1 MRYWI
6 LLSAVIMQMCLGA
19 TYSWSVYVQPIKAMT
34 GLLQGPAQIPFTV
47 FYFVFPAMMMVSGK
61 ILDRLGPR
69 TCAVLGGVI
78 FGMGWMTAG
87 LGEIHFGF
95 TVVGVGLM
103 GGLGVGL
110 AYIVPIS
117 VGIRWFPKN
126 KGLVT
131 GVAVAGF
138 GGGAALVSQIGAGLM
153 NRYALTP
160 FSVLG
165 IMGGVFLILIVLAGS
180 RMKNPPESLA
190 IQTDSM
196 PLSEFVFQTR
206 FRLLYLAMFTGLA
219 AGFAVNANLKELVL
233 TRGLHTGVAAVSVFA
248 LANATGR
255 IFWGWLCDHVLPSVA
270 IRWNLLLQAGVL
282 LCAPLI
288 LGSGKGLVMFAC
300 LTGLNYGGV
309 LVIYAASTAS
319 LWGAHHVGRI
329 YGMIFSANIPAAL
342 SPILAG
348 MVFDRTGSFV
358 PALTA
363 LAVLMGAAAL
373 CVWKNKGKLKDEG
386 ISQ

>member
-1 MRYWI
+1 MMRYRI

-19 TYSWSVYVQPIKAMT
+19 TYSWSVYVQPIKALT

-69 TCAVLGGVI
+69 ICAVTGGVI
-78 FGMGWMTAG
+78 FGFGWMTAS
-87 LGEIHFGF
+87 LGSIHFGL
-95 TVVGVGLM
+95 TVAGVGIL
-103 GGLGVGL
+103 GGIGVGL
-110 AYIVPIS
+110 AYIVPIA

-153 NRYALTP
+153 NRYEFTP
-160 FSVLG
+160 FHVLG
-165 IMGGVFLILIVLAGS
+165 IMGSAFLILIVLAGS
-180 RMKNPPESLA
+180 QMKNPHEDITVQS
-190 IQTDSM
+190 DSIRI
-196 PLSEFVFQTR
+196 SEFVFQTP
-206 FRLLYLAMFTGLA
+206 FRVLYVAMFTGLA
-219 AGFAVNANLKELVL
+219 AGFAVNANLKELVH
-233 TRGLHTGVAAVSVFA
+233 TQSLHAGVAAVSTFA
-248 LANATGR
+248 LANAVGR
-255 IFWGWLCDHVLPSVA
+255 VFWGWLCDHISPSVA
-270 IRWNLLLQAGVL
+270 IRWNLLLQTAVL

-288 LGSGKGLVMFAC
+288 LGLGKGLVIFAF

-319 LWGAHHVGRI
+319 LWGAQHVGRI
-329 YGMIFSANIPAAL
+329 YGLIFSANIPAAL

-348 MVFDRTGSFV
+348 MVFDHAGTFT
-358 PALTA
+358 PALTT
-363 LAVLMGAAAL
+363 LAILMAAAAVY
-373 CVWKNKGKLKDEG
+373 VWKNNKRLKVED
-386 ISQ
+386 